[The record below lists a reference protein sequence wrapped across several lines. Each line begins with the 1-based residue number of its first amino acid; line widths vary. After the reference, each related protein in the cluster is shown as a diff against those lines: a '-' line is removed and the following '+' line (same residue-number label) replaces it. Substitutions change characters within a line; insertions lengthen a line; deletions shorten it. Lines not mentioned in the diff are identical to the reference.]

1 MKPLT
6 HYFRLP
12 IYTSFIRCEIQIYTK
27 LRKINLNY
35 KHIKINYHI
44 LT

>member
-12 IYTSFIRCEIQIYTK
+12 IYTSFIIREIQTYTK
-27 LRKINLNY
+27 VSKINLIY

-44 LT
+44 LM